1 MKASLAGA
9 GARDRGWPTAARNR
23 IQVVAVTL
31 VVAEEEVLA
40 VFRTV
45 VVPVLPCDVDGR
57 GFGVFV
63 IFVWDSGSVEVVE
76 YFLSA
81 FHGECLILYCRVE
94 VNRFLTNY
102 SFLSV

>member
-1 MKASLAGA
+1 MDGQLPVAIEY
-9 GARDRGWPTAARNR
+9 D
-23 IQVVAVTL
+23 QVVAVTL

-45 VVPVLPCDVDGR
+45 VVPVLPCDFDGR

>member
-9 GARDRGWPTAARNR
+9 GARGRGWPTAARNR
-23 IQVVAVTL
+23 IRPGSGGYPC
-31 VVAEEEVLA
+31 EVLA

-45 VVPVLPCDVDGR
+45 VVPVLPCDFDGR

>member
-1 MKASLAGA
+1 MPEPVLEVVDGQLPVAIEY
-9 GARDRGWPTAARNR
+9 D
-23 IQVVAVTL
+23 QVVAVTL

-45 VVPVLPCDVDGR
+45 VVPVLPCDFDGR

>member
-1 MKASLAGA
+1 MDGQLPVAIEY
-9 GARDRGWPTAARNR
+9 D
-23 IQVVAVTL
+23 QVVAGSL
-31 VVAEEEVLA
+31 VGGGGKGFLVNVNEKDVA

-45 VVPVLPCDVDGR
+45 VVPVLPCDFDGR